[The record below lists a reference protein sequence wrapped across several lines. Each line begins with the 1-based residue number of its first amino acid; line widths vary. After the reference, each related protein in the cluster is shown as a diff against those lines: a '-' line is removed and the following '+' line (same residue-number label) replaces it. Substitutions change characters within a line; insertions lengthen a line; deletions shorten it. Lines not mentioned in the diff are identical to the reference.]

1 VDLFP
6 DVPVETEVV
15 AVKGAQTAD
24 GLIERRG
31 SEFALVLEVNEEIKH
46 ARRGQ
51 CGEIL
56 IREMTAELTN
66 PTVIT
71 QAAPFRETF
80 ELDEAG
86 EILIP
91 RSRRE
96 CVIFF
101 SYA

>member
-1 VDLFP
+1 M
-6 DVPVETEVV
+6 
-15 AVKGAQTAD
+15 A
-24 GLIERRG
+24 
-31 SEFALVLEVNEEIKH
+31 
-46 ARRGQ
+46 
-51 CGEIL
+51 
-56 IREMTAELTN
+56 AELTN